1 MRENKITLAYVRGWD
16 HFDMDRYN
24 NYLKALNHVENTLS
38 RLHWRSLEDIRK
50 ERESRLICSSKAKSR
65 CVGGINNQSK

>member
-1 MRENKITLAYVRGWD
+1 MRETKITLAYVRGWD

-50 ERESRLICSSKAKSR
+50 ERESRLR
-65 CVGGINNQSK
+65 MGGTKDEQPLGETNY

>member
-50 ERESRLICSSKAKSR
+50 ERESRLR
-65 CVGGINNQSK
+65 MGGLQNEQPLGETNH

>member
-50 ERESRLICSSKAKSR
+50 ERESRLR
-65 CVGGINNQSK
+65 MGGTQNEQHLGETNY